1 MSGQDVLLYDGVCAL
16 CNGLVQF
23 VLPRDPQGRFR
34 FASLQSDFG
43 HAILLKYKFNA
54 DDLNTFY
61 AIVDYGNSSEHALNK
76 SAAAFHV
83 LSHLEG
89 PWRVLSW
96 FKILPQPLTDFGY
109 DLIAKNRY
117 RMFGKHDSCMMPDS
131 RYQDRFIQA

>member
-76 SAAAFHV
+76 SASRRTMAGSFVVQNPSPAADRLWIRSDRQESLPHV
-83 LSHLEG
+83 
-89 PWRVLSW
+89 W
-96 FKILPQPLTDFGY
+96 QT
-109 DLIAKNRY
+109 
-117 RMFGKHDSCMMPDS
+117 
-131 RYQDRFIQA
+131 